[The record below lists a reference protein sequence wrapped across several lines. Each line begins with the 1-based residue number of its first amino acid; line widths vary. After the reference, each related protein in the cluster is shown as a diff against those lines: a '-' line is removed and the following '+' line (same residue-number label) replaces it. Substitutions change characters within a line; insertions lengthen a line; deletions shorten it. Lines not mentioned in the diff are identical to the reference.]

1 MDSVKWYFGFIS
13 ELSRN
18 IFRFLP
24 FVGPKTYN
32 DKARVDNKVVI
43 ITGGNNGIGKETA
56 RELAVRGAK
65 VCKNSKLVVVI
76 INLFNSGDNWM

>member
-1 MDSVKWYFGFIS
+1 MDSVKWNLGLIN

-18 IFRFLP
+18 VFRFIP
-24 FVGPKTYN
+24 FVGPKSYN
-32 DKARVDNKVVI
+32 GKARVDNKVVI

-65 VCKNSKLVVVI
+65 VI
-76 INLFNSGDNWM
+76 

>member
-56 RELAVRGAK
+56 RELAKRGAK
-65 VCKNSKLVVVI
+65 VSWN
-76 INLFNSGDNWM
+76 